1 MFARYVTLLHSRS
14 YTIIYIIYIYIC
26 VYYKKVYLNRIS
38 YTTFL
43 VYNGYVG
50 HFFREEIIK
59 IQLSFTLL
67 I

>member
-1 MFARYVTLLHSRS
+1 MLHCYIQAVTLLSIS
-14 YTIIYIIYIYIC
+14 YTYIC